1 MVLTELTVTTNGAD
15 GADGNDGAD
24 GEDGTDGQDG
34 QDGQGATADLPDTI
48 TYSEYD
54 HSANVAPAAEVVLGA
69 LISEVTEGTSDDEF
83 LTVTTTH
90 EQFSN
95 VPAYSYFKT
104 RTLRS
109 CSTRC
114 CFR

>member
-1 MVLTELTVTTNGAD
+1 MVKVQLLIF
-15 GADGNDGAD
+15 
-24 GEDGTDGQDG
+24 
-34 QDGQGATADLPDTI
+34 LDTI

-104 RTLRS
+104 RTYEVVQQGVALDDPAPVGEDLS
-109 CSTRC
+109 VEVSVDAVSTQIGNSVL
-114 CFR
+114 